1 MRFQE
6 YIIEEIKDKKIYLD
20 MDGVIVDF
28 VESANNL
35 FNVKSTNQWNSMK
48 KSHWIKINKIGE
60 KFWSDMSWT
69 KDGKKLWDYLRKNY
83 QKIQILSAH
92 PLDKGESEL
101 GKRLW
106 LRRNLGSSYAA
117 NAIICLGI
125 DKQTYADINHI
136 LIDDS
141 ERNIRQWNNR
151 GGIGIIHKNTNNTIK
166 QLKEL

>member
-6 YIIEEIKDKKIYLD
+6 YILEENNYKKIYLD

-28 VESANNL
+28 VDAADRI
-35 FNVKSTNQWNSMK
+35 FNIKSKNQWNNMK
-48 KSHWIKINKIGE
+48 KSHWTKINSIGQ

-69 KDGKKLWDYLRKNY
+69 KDGKDLWNYLRKNY
-83 QKIQILSAH
+83 KDIQILSAH

-101 GKRLW
+101 GKRMW
-106 LRRNLGSSYAA
+106 LRKNIGSAYAA

-125 DKQTYADINHI
+125 DKQTYADVNNI

-141 ERNIRQWNNR
+141 ERNVRQWINQ
-151 GGIGIIHKNTNNTIK
+151 GGIGIYHKNTKNTIK
-166 QLKEL
+166 QLKEI